1 MLATDGSDSADEALD
16 LAIEIARDAGAT
28 LRILS
33 VRPPKRSTHD
43 EGRLRAVEQ
52 VGGARRI
59 ADASATRARQAGVEA
74 TSDVAH
80 GDVVTSIVDAA
91 EALSA
96 DLLVVGSRGH
106 SLSEGPAVLGSVSQA
121 LVRNSP
127 VPVTVCARPRGIR
140 GRPRPTAQPPR
151 RSRRPLLVDVRVIE
165 RPATEMHR
173 RTAGKYAPRSAAP
186 PMALGADAG
195 TAGCFRRGRP
205 RSWPSTPE
213 RSSPMATI
221 NEQQTY
227 PAPGEPGSPVEVAA
241 RYDNFIGGEWRRPS
255 RAHTARTSARH
266 RQAVHERR
274 PFHR

>member
-43 EGRLRAVEQ
+43 EGRLRAVEE

-127 VPVTVCARPRGIR
+127 VPVTVVRQATRHPR
-140 GRPRPTAQPPR
+140 
-151 RSRRPLLVDVRVIE
+151 S
-165 RPATEMHR
+165 PATDR
-173 RTAGKYAPRSAAP
+173 STA
-186 PMALGADAG
+186 
-195 TAGCFRRGRP
+195 
-205 RSWPSTPE
+205 TPE
-213 RSSPMATI
+213 PT
-221 NEQQTY
+221 
-227 PAPGEPGSPVEVAA
+227 V
-241 RYDNFIGGEWRRPS
+241 PS
-255 RAHTARTSARH
+255 WSMF
-266 RQAVHERR
+266 E
-274 PFHR
+274 